1 MNTIIYLRTST
12 EEQNPENQ
20 LKDCKTLV
28 SDDYELIEDKQS
40 AWKEEKERDGF
51 NKVKKLIKSRK
62 IKHFIVWD
70 LDRIYRNRI
79 KLKEF
84 FEYCKLYKCSIH
96 SFRQNWLEEMYKMPE
111 PFNEIMHD
119 LMLNIMG
126 WIAQDESDKKSKRVK
141 AAIRKEN
148 GITKSYK
155 GNKWGRKSLK
165 VDGEILELRKEGK
178 TIREIQRI
186 VFYWDKNN
194 HKKFVSVGYIHKILK
209 GKENV
214 HLSPTKNKEDKSISK
229 EIAKN

>member
-1 MNTIIYLRTST
+1 MSDTIIYIRTST
-12 EEQNPENQ
+12 EEQHPENQ

-28 SDDYELIEDKQS
+28 SGDYELIEDKQS

-51 NKVKKLIKSRK
+51 KIVKKLIKSRK

-96 SFRQNWLEEMYKMPE
+96 SFRQRWLEEMYKMPE

-126 WIAQDESDKKSKRVK
+126 WIAQDESDKKSQRVK
-141 AAIRKEN
+141 AAIRKED
-148 GITKSYK
+148 GVTKSYK

-165 VDGEILELRKEGK
+165 VDGEILKLREEGK
-178 TIREIQRI
+178 TIREIQQE

-194 HKKFVSVGYIHKILK
+194 HKKFVSVGYVHKILK
-209 GKENV
+209 GGIVK
-214 HLSPTKNKEDKSISK
+214 
-229 EIAKN
+229 

>member
-1 MNTIIYLRTST
+1 MNTIIYIRTST
-12 EEQNPENQ
+12 EEQHPENQ
-20 LKDCKTLV
+20 LKDCKILV
-28 SDDYELIEDKQS
+28 KEEYELIEDKQS

-51 NKVKKLIKSRK
+51 NKAKKLIKSRK

-96 SFRQNWLEEMYKMPE
+96 SFRQRWLEEMYKMPE

-141 AAIRKEN
+141 AAIRKVD
-148 GITKSYK
+148 GVTKSYK
-155 GNKWGRKSLK
+155 GNKWGRKSLR
-165 VDGEILELRKEGK
+165 VDVEIFKLRKEGK
-178 TIREIQRI
+178 TMREIQQE

-194 HKKFVSVGYIHKILK
+194 HKKFVSIGYVHKILSK
-209 GKENV
+209 GMKE
-214 HLSPTKNKEDKSISK
+214 
-229 EIAKN
+229 